1 MNQTTLV
8 VLDEAGLE
16 AIVQRVLN
24 ASKPVTPEP
33 QPKTGKA
40 LLTVEEA
47 CAMLSVTR
55 VTLHTWKKSGRLPYH
70 RIGHR
75 VYFKEEE
82 IMGAMKMFGVYC
94 GDGLKRVF

>member
-1 MNQTTLV
+1 MNQTALV

-24 ASKPVTPEP
+24 ANKSVTPEP
-33 QPKTGKA
+33 QVKTGKA
-40 LLTVEEA
+40 LLTVEDA
-47 CAMLSVTR
+47 CAMLSVSR
-55 VTLHTWKKSGRLPYH
+55 VTLHSWKKRGRLPYH

-82 IMGAMKMFGVYC
+82 IMGAMR
-94 GDGLKRVF
+94 RVG